1 MHTIMSLQK
10 SVEVFKTNVN
20 ESAHARQLV
29 ALLQQHFPGSRINF
43 DLDDC
48 DKVLRVEG
56 HNLLAGKVMALMQEK
71 GFHCRILE

>member
-1 MHTIMSLQK
+1 MHTIMSEHK

-20 ESAHARQLV
+20 ESVHARQLV

-56 HNLLAGKVMALMQEK
+56 HNLRVAKVMDLVQEN